1 MKKFLSVLLAA
12 SMLAAC
18 SNDATETEKKPATEE
33 TKTTAPAETTD
44 QAETT
49 TEAQPE
55 EEKTTIR
62 LAMIGDVLL
71 HTQILYYK
79 DYSPA
84 LKPMEKTLQNYDY
97 LIANQESLAIGNKF
111 PLSGYPRFSS
121 PDFIIRDVKEAG
133 ADMLNLANNHILD
146 HGEAALRT
154 EFENIEKYD
163 LPYVGAYQSEKDA
176 NKPRVVDVDGIKIGV
191 VSYTYGTNGFK
202 VPAGKEYLVNY
213 IDENKIKRDIKKIKK
228 LSDVVVVN
236 MHWGTE
242 YVTKENDTQR
252 HLAKVINKAGGD
264 IIFGGHPHVIQ
275 PYDEIVGKDGHKT
288 GVFYSI
294 GNFYATI
301 TSGVETMVGG
311 AASFRITKQ
320 GDEVTVDKPVFKA
333 SAVLQD
339 NGMYKVFPLAKV
351 EGKTPASY
359 TDLKWVQNI
368 MGDKVIVK

>member
-1 MKKFLSVLLAA
+1 MASSLLV
-12 SMLAAC
+12 AC
-18 SNDATETEKKPATEE
+18 SNNTADTTEKVQTTE
-33 TKTTAPAETTD
+33 TKTTAPATT
-44 QAETT
+44 EEPT
-49 TEAQPE
+49 TEAQTE

-79 DYSPA
+79 DYTPA
-84 LKPMEKTLQNYDY
+84 FKPMEKTLQNYDY

-163 LPYVGAYQSEKDA
+163 MPYVGAYQSEKDA

-191 VSYTYGTNGFK
+191 VSYTYGTNGFE
-202 VPAGKEYLVNY
+202 VPAGKDYLVNY
-213 IDENKIKRDIKKIKK
+213 IDEAKIKRDIKKIKK

-242 YVTKENDTQR
+242 YVTQENDTQR

-333 SAVLQD
+333 SAVIQE
-339 NGMYKVFPLAKV
+339 NGMYKVFPLAKK
-351 EGKTPASY
+351 EGKTLSPH
-359 TDLKWVQNI
+359 TDLQWVQNI
-368 MGDKVIVK
+368 LGDKVIVK

>member
-1 MKKFLSVLLAA
+1 MKKFLSILLA
-12 SMLAAC
+12 SSLLAAC
-18 SNDATETEKKPATEE
+18 SNSAEETPQKPTTEE
-33 TKTTAPAETTD
+33 TTTTATPVEKETK
-44 QAETT
+44 
-49 TEAQPE
+49 PE
-55 EEKTTIR
+55 EQPKTTIR

-84 LKPMEKTLQNYDY
+84 LQPMEKTLQNYDY
-97 LIANQESLAIGNKF
+97 LIANQESLAIGDKF
-111 PLSGYPRFSS
+111 ALSGYPKFSS
-121 PDFIIRDVKEAG
+121 PEFILRDIKEAG
-133 ADMLNLANNHILD
+133 TDMVNLANNHVMD
-146 HGEAALRT
+146 YGEPGMRT
-154 EFENIEKYD
+154 QFDNIEKYD
-163 LPYVGAYQSEKDA
+163 LPYVGAYQSKKDA
-176 NKPRVVDVDGIKIGV
+176 NEPRVVDIDGIKVGV
-191 VSYTYGTNGFK
+191 VGYTYATNPGYN
-202 VPAGKEYLVNY
+202 VPSDKQYLVNY
-213 IDENKIKRDIKKIKK
+213 IDEQKIKRDIRNIKK

-242 YVTKENDTQR
+242 YVTQENHEQR
-252 HLAKVINKAGGD
+252 RLAKIINKAGAD

-275 PYDEIVGKDGHKT
+275 PYEEIVSKDGHKT

-351 EGKTPASY
+351 EGKTPAPY
-359 TDLKWVQNI
+359 TNLQWVQGI

>member
-1 MKKFLSVLLAA
+1 MKKFLSILLA
-12 SMLAAC
+12 SSLLVAC
-18 SNDATETEKKPATEE
+18 SNGTDESAKTATEE
-33 TKTTAPAETTD
+33 KKVTAPAED
-44 QAETT
+44 KK
-49 TEAQPE
+49 TEPK
-55 EEKTTIR
+55 EEKKTTVR

-84 LKPMEKTLQNYDY
+84 LQPMEKTLQNYDY
-97 LIANQESLAIGNKF
+97 LIANQESLAIGNDF
-111 PLSGYPRFSS
+111 ALSGYPKFSS
-121 PDFIIRDVKEAG
+121 PEFILRDIKEAG
-133 ADMLNLANNHILD
+133 TDMVNLANNHVMD
-146 HGEAALRT
+146 YGEPGMRT
-154 EFENIEKYD
+154 QFKNIEKYD

-176 NKPRVVDVDGIKIGV
+176 NKPRVVDIDGIKVGV
-191 VSYTYGTNGFK
+191 LGYTYGTNPGYN
-202 VPAGKEYLVNY
+202 VPQDKEYLVNY
-213 IDENKIKRDIKKIKK
+213 IDEAKIKREIRDIKK

-236 MHWGTE
+236 MHWGSE
-242 YVTKENDTQR
+242 YVTQENDEQR
-252 HLAKVINKAGGD
+252 RLAKVINKAGGD

-288 GVFYSI
+288 SVFYSI

-320 GDEVTVDKPVFKA
+320 GDDVTVDKPIFKA

-339 NGMYKVFPLAKV
+339 GGMYKVFPLAKV
-351 EGKTPASY
+351 EGKTPAPY
-359 TDLKWVQNI
+359 TNLHWVQEI